1 MVKPPG
7 TLGAVK
13 EIYRN
18 NGFGGLYTGF
28 RLHFG
33 IVISTKILEWELL
46 TPLVVQCVI
55 RLARRSIS

>member
-7 TLGAVK
+7 TLEAVK

-18 NGFGGLYTGF
+18 NGVGGLYTGF

-33 IVISTKILEWELL
+33 ILVSTKISEYELL
-46 TPLVVQCVI
+46 TPLVQCVI
-55 RLARRSIS
+55 RLARRSIF

>member
-7 TLGAVK
+7 TLEAVK

-18 NGFGGLYTGF
+18 NGVGGLYTGF

-33 IVISTKILEWELL
+33 ILISTKTLEYELL
-46 TPLVVQCVI
+46 MPLVQCVI
-55 RLARRSIS
+55 RLARRFIF